1 MPLEELLFQIGAII
15 VIASGLAMVA
25 HRLRQPLIIA
35 YIVAGVV
42 VGPSLFGIV
51 RSSDMFEA
59 LSQMGVAFL
68 LFTIGLGLNWRKVR
82 EVGSMAFATGIAQIV
97 LTGILSFALSLYAGF
112 PTVTSLYFSLALT
125 FSSTIIVV
133 KLLMDKEEIDT
144 LYGRIAVG
152 ILLVQD
158 FVAMLSLLAIG
169 AMGRGATVSD
179 ILLQS
184 VLKGIIML
192 PILWLVS
199 ARMIPR
205 IVAYAARSQ
214 ELLFLFS
221 VSWCFLVAGLF
232 TWFGFGLEFGAL
244 IAGISL
250 SGTVFHREMTTRIR
264 PIRDFFLIIFF
275 IILGTHIQ
283 FSSLRD
289 LWVPVLAFSM
299 FVLLAKPMIVMLLT
313 RAFGYHP
320 RTGFLTGVSL
330 AQISEFSFI
339 LLGAGIAARHL
350 HPDALALMTGVAVVT
365 IAFSSYGIVH
375 NEDLYDGLSRF
386 FCWLRP
392 ACRRSRRLGREKHE
406 TNRVIMFGFH
416 RLGAGALETVRSLRR
431 PYLIVDFDPQVI
443 RDLHLLGEPAL
454 YGDAAD
460 EHFLSELQAE
470 KSAAVISTIPDAG
483 VSLAIISYLRG
494 KRFRGAAVVCARTR
508 EDAELCYEAGATYVL
523 VPNLLGG
530 EKFKEM
536 LEENGFGR
544 AAWAQKKKEG

>member
-221 VSWCFLVAGLF
+221 ISWCFLVAGLF

-289 LWVPVLAFSM
+289 FWVPVLAFSM
-299 FVLLAKPMIVMLLT
+299 FVLLAKPMIVKYM
-313 RAFGYHP
+313 
-320 RTGFLTGVSL
+320 
-330 AQISEFSFI
+330 
-339 LLGAGIAARHL
+339 
-350 HPDALALMTGVAVVT
+350 
-365 IAFSSYGIVH
+365 
-375 NEDLYDGLSRF
+375 
-386 FCWLRP
+386 
-392 ACRRSRRLGREKHE
+392 
-406 TNRVIMFGFH
+406 
-416 RLGAGALETVRSLRR
+416 
-431 PYLIVDFDPQVI
+431 
-443 RDLHLLGEPAL
+443 
-454 YGDAAD
+454 
-460 EHFLSELQAE
+460 
-470 KSAAVISTIPDAG
+470 
-483 VSLAIISYLRG
+483 
-494 KRFRGAAVVCARTR
+494 
-508 EDAELCYEAGATYVL
+508 
-523 VPNLLGG
+523 
-530 EKFKEM
+530 
-536 LEENGFGR
+536 
-544 AAWAQKKKEG
+544 KK